1 MDAQLV
7 VVGAGPAGSL
17 AAEQAAKNGCKVLV
31 LEQRAT
37 IGSPDHCAGLISIS
51 GLEKLGITKLPD
63 EVIQNKNVIGA
74 KFFSPSGKNFIIRRK
89 SSQAYV
95 INKTKFIFYM

>member
-1 MDAQLV
+1 MEAQLL

-37 IGSPDHCAGLISIS
+37 IGSPDHCAGLISVS
-51 GLEKLGITKLPD
+51 GLEKLGITNLPD
-63 EVIQNKNVIGA
+63 EVIQNKNVVAGRLLHQNSVMSA
-74 KFFSPSGKNFIIRRK
+74 GFLFE
-89 SSQAYV
+89 
-95 INKTKFIFYM
+95 